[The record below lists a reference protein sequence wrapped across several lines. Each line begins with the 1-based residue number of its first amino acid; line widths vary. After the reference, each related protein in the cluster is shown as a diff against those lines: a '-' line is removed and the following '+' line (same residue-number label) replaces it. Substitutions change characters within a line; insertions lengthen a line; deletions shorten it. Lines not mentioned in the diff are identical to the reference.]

1 MPLFSALAKPGVCV
15 INESWTSVCS
25 VAPVVF
31 SMVSKVMPNKK
42 RYLFIFVSRLTK
54 MKHQ

>member
-15 INESWTSVCS
+15 INKSWTSVCS

-31 SMVSKVMPNKK
+31 SMVSKVMPDKK